1 MWWNLNEVIVAQN
14 GGLPIDWAALSPT
27 GKVIVEI
34 GFGNG
39 EFLEFLG
46 RSNPDKLVVGVEV
59 SQWCAAKGARRV
71 LAAGLTNVRIMH
83 GDARFLLRRCFA
95 PESVEKVYM
104 NFPCPW
110 PKARHAQRRVT
121 VPAFAG
127 LINYLLV
134 PGGSFELATD
144 VDWYAEETAEVFS
157 TCAAFRAG
165 AVVKNPER
173 PYVTK
178 YERKWKAM
186 DKDTWLLVVRKDGSL
201 EERPEQEEEWPMEC
215 EAETKKRVKDVLAA
229 LRGAEGAGVGG
240 KGHWVFREAFL
251 SDEGVGLLLV
261 ITADEGFE
269 QHFYLK
275 VLPHHRGVTIKGR
288 LCGPSLPHARDAR
301 RAAQGS
307 RRSAELT
314 RARKTHGIKTAPP
327 PSHGSGAVSVSFIRR
342 LPAQQLR
349 RASTRARPST
359 A

>member
-71 LAAGLTNVRIMH
+71 LAAGLANVRIMH

-95 PESVEKVYM
+95 PESVGKSLHELPLPVAQGA
-104 NFPCPW
+104 PRAAP
-110 PKARHAQRRVT
+110 RHS
-121 VPAFAG
+121 AG
-127 LINYLLV
+127 LRGAHKLPAR

-157 TCAAFRAG
+157 TCAAFRAD

-186 DKDTWLLVVRKDGSL
+186 DKDTWLLVVHQGRQTRTKAGTRGGMADG
-201 EERPEQEEEWPMEC
+201 M
-215 EAETKKRVKDVLAA
+215 
-229 LRGAEGAGVGG
+229 
-240 KGHWVFREAFL
+240 
-251 SDEGVGLLLV
+251 
-261 ITADEGFE
+261 
-269 QHFYLK
+269 
-275 VLPHHRGVTIKGR
+275 
-288 LCGPSLPHARDAR
+288 
-301 RAAQGS
+301 
-307 RRSAELT
+307 RS
-314 RARKTHGIKTAPP
+314 GN
-327 PSHGSGAVSVSFIRR
+327 
-342 LPAQQLR
+342 
-349 RASTRARPST
+349 
-359 A
+359 

>member
-14 GGLPIDWAALSPT
+14 GGLPIDWAALSST

-71 LAAGLTNVRIMH
+71 LAAGLANVRIMH

-134 PGGSFELATD
+134 PGGSFELGRKK
-144 VDWYAEETAEVFS
+144 S
-157 TCAAFRAG
+157 RA
-165 AVVKNPER
+165 PLRHEI
-173 PYVTK
+173 
-178 YERKWKAM
+178 RKK
-186 DKDTWLLVVRKDGSL
+186 
-201 EERPEQEEEWPMEC
+201 MESYGQRHV
-215 EAETKKRVKDVLAA
+215 A
-229 LRGAEGAGVGG
+229 
-240 KGHWVFREAFL
+240 
-251 SDEGVGLLLV
+251 
-261 ITADEGFE
+261 
-269 QHFYLK
+269 
-275 VLPHHRGVTIKGR
+275 
-288 LCGPSLPHARDAR
+288 AR
-301 RAAQGS
+301 RTQG
-307 RRSAELT
+307 RQT
-314 RARKTHGIKTAPP
+314 RAKAGTRGGMAD
-327 PSHGSGAVSVSFIRR
+327 GMRSGN
-342 LPAQQLR
+342 
-349 RASTRARPST
+349 
-359 A
+359 

>member
-1 MWWNLNEVIVAQN
+1 MWWNLNEVIVARN

-71 LAAGLTNVRIMH
+71 LAAGLANVRIMH

-127 LINYLLV
+127 LINYLLE

-144 VDWYAEETAEVFS
+144 VDWYADETAEVFS
-157 TCAAFRAG
+157 TCAAFRAD

-186 DKDTWLLVVRKDGSL
+186 DKDTWLLTIHKEGRL

-215 EAETKKRVKDVLAA
+215 EANTKKSVKDVLEA
-229 LRGAEGAGVGG
+229 LRGCEGAGVGG

-275 VLPHHRGVTIKGR
+275 VLPHHRGVTIKVDSVGHPYR
-288 LCGPSLPHARDAR
+288 TPAM
-301 RAAQGS
+301 RAALLKAL
-307 RRSAELT
+307 AE
-314 RARKTHGIKTAPP
+314 
-327 PSHGSGAVSVSFIRR
+327 
-342 LPAQQLR
+342 AQN
-349 RASTRARPST
+349 
-359 A
+359 

>member
-1 MWWNLNEVIVAQN
+1 MWWNLNEVIVARN

-46 RSNPDKLVVGVEV
+46 RSNPGKLVVGVEV

-71 LAAGLTNVRIMH
+71 LAAGLANVRIMH

-178 YERKWKAM
+178 YES
-186 DKDTWLLVVRKDGSL
+186 DGQRHVAAS
-201 EERPEQEEEWPMEC
+201 RPQ
-215 EAETKKRVKDVLAA
+215 
-229 LRGAEGAGVGG
+229 
-240 KGHWVFREAFL
+240 
-251 SDEGVGLLLV
+251 
-261 ITADEGFE
+261 
-269 QHFYLK
+269 
-275 VLPHHRGVTIKGR
+275 GR
-288 LCGPSLPHARDAR
+288 QP
-301 RAAQGS
+301 
-307 RRSAELT
+307 
-314 RARKTHGIKTAPP
+314 
-327 PSHGSGAVSVSFIRR
+327 
-342 LPAQQLR
+342 
-349 RASTRARPST
+349 
-359 A
+359 